1 MTTHPTRSGTI
12 LFVGKWPDIKAALN
26 QRMKIEGQCPSQD
39 IDQFAPGYE
48 PGISR
53 KAVQS

>member
-1 MTTHPTRSGTI
+1 MTTQPTRSGT
-12 LFVGKWPDIKAALN
+12 LVFVGKWHSIKAALN

-39 IDQFAPGYE
+39 LFRDEPNYE